1 MPAWFSAVR
10 RVYYAIEG
18 DRTMRTVYYRVMR
31 AQLQA
36 GLPLSKAVENA
47 GDVIGDNPI
56 ARAFGK
62 DMVKAGLSGE
72 LITVRWRRSG
82 RLPKVDA
89 EMLVLG
95 EQNGTLAEIFDVLT
109 NRIDQ
114 PVGLWHMGVKPNV
127 YQIVLALMAT
137 VFLIGF
143 ADFLEM
149 IVGPYTQI
157 LENQTS
163 YAISIFARTWGWI
176 LPVGLMALIVG
187 SKVANEYTTGTLR
200 RVVGPLV
207 APYEAAVAVRYLSLS
222 KLLALQGV
230 TFIKNIQIARAI
242 FSGRHVDKC
251 LAEIESSLTRGEDY
265 GRLIGRKL
273 LPNAIANLIRG
284 LAPANDR
291 KKLPGAYTVAEELMT
306 QRLRVRYN
314 TVSTLLRVALLGYA
328 AGSLGMVVLGVY
340 GTTADLTDYIS
351 RAGR

>member
-1 MPAWFSAVR
+1 MPRWFDGVL
-10 RVYYAIEG
+10 RVVYAMEG

-36 GLPLSKAVENA
+36 GLPLSNAVENA
-47 GDVIGDNPI
+47 ADVIGDNPI
-56 ARAFGK
+56 ARAFGR
-62 DMVKAGLSGE
+62 DMAMARLSGE
-72 LITVRWRRSG
+72 LITVRWRRSC

-89 EMLVLG
+89 ELLVLG

-114 PVGLWHMGVKPNV
+114 PIGLWHMGVKPNL

-137 VFLIGF
+137 AFLIGF

-149 IVGPYTQI
+149 IVGPYTEI

-163 YAISIFARTWGWI
+163 YAISIFARAWGW
-176 LPVGLMALIVG
+176 LVPVVLAVLVIG
-187 SKVANEYTTGTLR
+187 SKLANEYTMGPIR
-200 RVVGPLV
+200 RVLGPLV
-207 APYEAAVAVRYLSLS
+207 APYEAAVSVHYLSLS
-222 KLLALQGV
+222 KLLAVQGV
-230 TFIKNIQIARAI
+230 TFIRNIQIARAI
-242 FSGRHVDKC
+242 FSGRYVDKC
-251 LAEIESSLTRGEDY
+251 LAEIESALTRGEDY
-265 GRLIGRKL
+265 GRLIGRRL